1 MNNHLKKLVEGWFGK
16 QLGTVKLFCVRRK
29 GETSPTGKFR
39 ISSGLKRLDMWVI
52 HLLAHNSFAVLSGAG
67 HRNNFCNG
75 ALVDSHKMKAAL
87 KVQFTFPL
95 GLLNEILTGVETE
108 ESPTHEV
115 GAAVSFTTTDCYCQ
129 FNELKAL
136 RFQSNCKRVG
146 NMRWLASYG
155 KLLHY

>member
-39 ISSGLKRLDMWVI
+39 ISSGFKRLDMWVI

-75 ALVDSHKMKAAL
+75 AFGRFSQNEGRL
-87 KVQFTFPL
+87 KVQFTFP
-95 GLLNEILTGVETE
+95 E
-108 ESPTHEV
+108 
-115 GAAVSFTTTDCYCQ
+115 
-129 FNELKAL
+129 
-136 RFQSNCKRVG
+136 
-146 NMRWLASYG
+146 
-155 KLLHY
+155 